1 MEFHPPE
8 PLAILDLRMSDGALI
23 RARRHGNA
31 AGPRLVMSH
40 GNGFAIDAYYPFWRH
55 FLRDCEII
63 LYDQRNHGWNPRSD
77 VNSHTQAQMADDMET
92 ILSAVELEFG
102 KRKTAGAF
110 HSLSTTVSLIH
121 ALKYGSRWDA
131 LILFD
136 PPLAPPPG
144 HALHS
149 TARNF
154 EFALSAWSRQ
164 RRERFQ
170 SVDALATYFKGT
182 RRMSRWV
189 PGAADL
195 MASAI
200 TRPTADGQIAL
211 VCPPAFEAEIYLQ
224 NSNSPAW
231 TALPGI
237 AKRVFVVS
245 SDYDAPDAD
254 PPGLVSKAL
263 NSEFGIAVVPVKN
276 AGHLLQIEQPEK
288 VERIVRR
295 HLNACGFGLADKC

>member
-1 MEFHPPE
+1 MEFQLPE
-8 PLAILDLRMSDGALI
+8 PLAILNLPMSDGAVI
-23 RARRHGNA
+23 RVRRHGNA
-31 AGPRLVMSH
+31 AGPRLMMSH
-40 GNGFAIDAYYPFWRH
+40 GNGFAIDAYYPLWGR
-55 FLRDCEII
+55 FLRDCDVIV
-63 LYDQRNHGWNPRSD
+63 YDQRNHGWNSRSD
-77 VNSHTQAQMADDMET
+77 AENHTQAQMADDMET
-92 ILSAVELEFG
+92 IWRAVESEFG

-121 ALKYGSRWDA
+121 ALKFGARWDR

-136 PPLAPPPG
+136 PPLAPPPS

-154 EFALSAWSRQ
+154 EFALSAWSNQ
-164 RRERFQ
+164 RRETFE
-170 SVDALATYFKGT
+170 SVDALASYFKGT

-189 PGAADL
+189 PGAAEL

-200 TRPTADGQIAL
+200 TRPTVEGQVAL
-211 VCPPAFEAEIYLQ
+211 VCPPAFEADIYLQ

-231 TALPGI
+231 TALPSS
-237 AKRVFVVS
+237 AERLFVIS

-263 NSEFGIAVVPVKN
+263 HAEFGIAVVPVKG
-276 AGHLLQIEQPEK
+276 AGHLLQIEQPDE
-288 VERIVRR
+288 VERIMRW
-295 HLNACGFGLADKC
+295 HLNACGFGLADPG